1 MTTGQIQGALRD
13 LKITQKE
20 LAHELRKSENA
31 ISKVILMEMVS
42 DSIMRAISA
51 KLGKDP
57 WDVFDYYK
65 KTPQRSTSKT
75 IRPFKRIETKKRRAA

>member
-1 MTTGQIQGALRD
+1 
-13 LKITQKE
+13 
-20 LAHELRKSENA
+20 
-31 ISKVILMEMVS
+31 MEMVS

-65 KTPQRSTSKT
+65 RTPQRSTSKT
-75 IRPFKRIETKKRRAA
+75 LQTFKRIETKKRRAA